1 MNDYDDMKDLTRP
14 HYDDLPPMPL
24 SDRAAQFSPFAALV
38 GYDDAVAETERI
50 TDDRREMM
58 EDEISILNDKF
69 RNLEDNVEA
78 RPEVRVAFYV
88 QDRHKAGG
96 SYITKEGRI
105 RLIDHYNNELVFT
118 DGDKVPV
125 ADVYDIVML

>member
-1 MNDYDDMKDLTRP
+1 M
-14 HYDDLPPMPL
+14 
-24 SDRAAQFSPFAALV
+24 
-38 GYDDAVAETERI
+38 
-50 TDDRREMM
+50 
-58 EDEISILNDKF
+58 NDKF

-78 RPEVRVAFYV
+78 RPEVRVTFYV